1 MVVRVDTDVGISGW
15 GAGGGGIAAAEV
27 INRHLRELLVG
38 RSINSIEDVARLWDD
53 QYKASL
59 PYGRSGVAVMAIS
72 GVDLA
77 LWDVLGRAEG
87 KSVCDLLGGR
97 QRDEVRAYAT
107 GPDCAWYRD
116 WGFNAHKSSQTRQ
129 GSQAADAARV
139 LEWAEGARQTL
150 GEDALLMIDAYMSW
164 SPDFAVAVA
173 RQLAPFNIYWFEDV
187 LLPDDLDGLAA
198 LRPQIHPILLA
209 GGEHEF
215 TARDFG
221 HIARMR
227 ALDLWQPDVTW
238 CGGLTAA
245 LRIAKLAQAHSIPV
259 VPPSRRRDLGAALFG
274 GWLRRQF
281 GRGGYGPAR
290 CGARQA
296 MAGGTATAGGLLGT
310 ARRPGI
316 WRRGERGAALGIR
329 RGTQRREN
337 GCLGF
342 KTPKQDP
349 LFFNRQRQ

>member
-1 MVVRVDTDVGISGW
+1 MKITEVRSVYPRYRVAPAAWRRHFWQMVVRIDTDVGVSGW
-15 GAGGGGIAAAEV
+15 GAGGGGIAAAAV

-38 RSINSIEDVARLWDD
+38 RSVNSIEDVAQLWDD

-77 LWDVLGRAEG
+77 LWDVLGRAER
-87 KSVCDLLGGR
+87 KSVCDLLGGP

-116 WGFNAHKSSQTRQ
+116 LGFDAHKASQTRRA
-129 GSQAADAARV
+129 SQAEDAAGI
-139 LEWAEGARQTL
+139 LEWARGARQLL

-164 SPDFAVAVA
+164 SPDFALAVG

-198 LRPQIHPILLA
+198 LRSQLQPILLA

-221 HIARMR
+221 HIAKVR

-245 LRIAKLAQAHSIPV
+245 LRIAELAQAHG
-259 VPPSRRRDLGAALFG
+259 VPLVPH
-274 GWLRRQF
+274 
-281 GRGGYGPAR
+281 RGGEIWGLHLLAAGYGDNLAEVVM
-290 CGARQA
+290 G
-296 MAGGTATAGGLLGT
+296 
-310 ARRPGI
+310 
-316 WRRGERGAALGIR
+316 RRGAVRDELWLGEP
-329 RGTQRREN
+329 QPRE
-337 GCLGF
+337 GHLVLPEGSGF
-342 KTPKQDP
+342 GVEVNEE
-349 LFFNRQRQ
+349 LL

>member
-1 MVVRVDTDVGISGW
+1 MKITEVQSMYPRYRVAPAAWRRHFWQMVVRIDTDVGVSGW
-15 GAGGGGIAAAEV
+15 GAGGGGIAAVEV

-38 RSINSIEDVARLWDD
+38 RSINGIEDVARLWDD

-77 LWDVLGRAEG
+77 LWDALGRAEK

-97 QRDEVRAYAT
+97 RRAQVRAYAT

-116 WGFNAHKSSQTRQ
+116 LGFNAHKSSQTRRE
-129 GSQAADAARV
+129 SQATDAARI
-139 LEWAEGARQTL
+139 LEWAQEARQTL

-173 RQLAPFNIYWFEDV
+173 RELAPFKVHWFEDV
-187 LLPDDLDGLAA
+187 LLPDDLDGLAV
-198 LRPQIHPILLA
+198 LRPQIQPILLA

-221 HIARMR
+221 HIARMQ

-238 CGGLTAA
+238 CGGLTAT
-245 LRIAKLAQAHSIPV
+245 LRIAKLAQAHG
-259 VPPSRRRDLGAALFG
+259 VPLVPH
-274 GWLRRQF
+274 
-281 GRGGYGPAR
+281 RGGEIWGLHFLAAGYGDNLAEMVM
-290 CGARQA
+290 G
-296 MAGGTATAGGLLGT
+296 
-310 ARRPGI
+310 
-316 WRRGERGAALGIR
+316 RRGEVRDKLWLGEPQPQ
-329 RGTQRREN
+329 GGHLVVPE
-337 GCLGF
+337 GPGF
-342 KTPKQDP
+342 GVKVNEE
-349 LFFNRQRQ
+349 LL